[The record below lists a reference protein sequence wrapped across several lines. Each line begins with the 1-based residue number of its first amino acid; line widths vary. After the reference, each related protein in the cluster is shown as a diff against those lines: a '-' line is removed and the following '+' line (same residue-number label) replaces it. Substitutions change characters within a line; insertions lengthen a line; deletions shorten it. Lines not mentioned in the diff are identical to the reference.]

1 MKGLFVTGTDTNV
14 GKTWVGKRL
23 IEELC
28 KRGIKVTPRKPIESG
43 WDENNIYSTDAWI
56 LANAANM
63 TSDLDSIC
71 PNRFHHPI
79 SPVRAAVLVG
89 QQLSIKSIKEQ
100 CLKGVADNHFL
111 YVEGAGGFYSPLC
124 ADGLNA
130 DLAESLNLPILL
142 VAENRLG
149 CINQVLLNVEA
160 IEAQGLTLKAIVLN
174 MPSCQDNIAHPKNMN
189 NHEDIKN
196 LVGYPIISI
205 SHRQHTQTNDSFKE
219 LASLIVPP
227 NLGNKDS

>member
-1 MKGLFVTGTDTNV
+1 M
-14 GKTWVGKRL
+14 
-23 IEELC
+23 
-28 KRGIKVTPRKPIESG
+28 
-43 WDENNIYSTDAWI
+43 Y
-56 LANAANM
+56 M

-149 CINQVLLNVEA
+149 CINQVLLSMEA
-160 IEAQGLTLKAIVLN
+160 IEQHELNLKAIVLN
-174 MPSCQDNIAHPKNMN
+174 DVAEQNQENKNMDN
-189 NHEDIKN
+189 QADLKS
-196 LVGYPIISI
+196 LLDYPVFSI
-205 SHRQHTQTNDSFKE
+205 SHKQSNKSVFDD
-219 LASLIVPP
+219 LALLVI
-227 NLGNKDS
+227 N